1 MVVVVEKKVV
11 RLKVETQVTFGKLS
25 ASKTAVRDVRAAD
38 AGDRHQLKI
47 TNIIFFRASV
57 QLLSCLVINSLLKLD
72 LHDSDC

>member
-1 MVVVVEKKVV
+1 MVVEVEKKVV

-47 TNIIFFRASV
+47 TIIIFSRPCSIIA
-57 QLLSCLVINSLLKLD
+57 LPCLVINSLL
-72 LHDSDC
+72 

>member
-1 MVVVVEKKVV
+1 MVVEVEKKVV

-47 TNIIFFRASV
+47 NIIIFSPAFNC
-57 QLLSCLVINSLLKLD
+57 CLVLSST
-72 LHDSDC
+72 HS

>member
-25 ASKTAVRDVRAAD
+25 AGKTAIRNVRAAD

-47 TNIIFFRASV
+47 TIDFYRARV
-57 QLLSCLVINSLLKLD
+57 QSLPCLVTLIPFVKT
-72 LHDSDC
+72 

>member
-47 TNIIFFRASV
+47 TMIIFIAPKFNRCPV
-57 QLLSCLVINSLLKLD
+57 LSST
-72 LHDSDC
+72 HS

>member
-25 ASKTAVRDVRAAD
+25 AGKTAVRDVRAAD

-47 TNIIFFRASV
+47 TIIIFFAPV
-57 QLLSCLVINSLLKLD
+57 FNCCLVLSSS
-72 LHDSDC
+72 HS